1 MATDV
6 DETLFVLF
14 DILHALSGLQASL
27 YWQLREQKTNIVHS
41 WAHSWIDEYII
52 QSKNKY
58 TYTWMIKWQKKLM
71 KIN

>member
-27 YWQLREQKTNIVHS
+27 YWQLREQETK
-41 WAHSWIDEYII
+41 
-52 QSKNKY
+52 KN
-58 TYTWMIKWQKKLM
+58 
-71 KIN
+71 

>member
-27 YWQLREQKTNIVHS
+27 YWQLREQET
-41 WAHSWIDEYII
+41 
-52 QSKNKY
+52 
-58 TYTWMIKWQKKLM
+58 KKLSTFLSTFLN
-71 KIN
+71 KRINHPVKEQVHMND